1 MEQFWGNVSGPLIN
15 AASMLFLLILG
26 IGVKRLST
34 YIDSRDINESLK
46 ADMLKTLNVGAAS
59 VRAVIAEL
67 STDTKQALAD
77 GTLSKEEMAE
87 IQAKAVAK
95 VKEQVPDLEERLNAH
110 ITNGSQYLADV
121 ISGEFEKANKVT
133 GVQ

>member
-1 MEQFWGNVSGPLIN
+1 MEQFLGNVSGPIIN
-15 AASMLFLLILG
+15 AVSMLFILILG

-59 VRAVIAEL
+59 ARAVIAEL

-87 IQAKAVAK
+87 IQSKAVAK
-95 VKEQVPDLEERLNAH
+95 VKEQVPDLEERLNTH

-121 ISGEFEKANKVT
+121 IMGEFEKANKVT
-133 GVQ
+133 GIQ